1 MIPVFKAG
9 ILSYFC
15 QNSATFSL
23 YKRELD
29 FTFALLATKWTHSSV
44 SCSHHSSFS
53 WAFQYLDR
61 GRTQIEKVKNVASG
75 KWGRKSKGAFM
86 WEQLETRKCF
96 LSEII
101 ILPIIEIQKAGH
113 CSTQKRLKKVFC
125 STKTQ
130 CIINKGKD
138 YIKKFW
144 CLSKSTGH
152 LRMNSS
158 SFIIPFFFFFHV
170 RVLRGEKRKSILIT
184 LIPTYQL
191 IIRRN
196 PIGESLSPHNSFVVH
211 CIKHSGKK
219 KKKKILYIFHELRN

>member
-113 CSTQKRLKKVFC
+113 CSTQKRLKKVFA
-125 STKTQ
+125 Q
-130 CIINKGKD
+130 PRLG
-138 YIKKFW
+138 
-144 CLSKSTGH
+144 
-152 LRMNSS
+152 
-158 SFIIPFFFFFHV
+158 V
-170 RVLRGEKRKSILIT
+170 
-184 LIPTYQL
+184 
-191 IIRRN
+191 
-196 PIGESLSPHNSFVVH
+196 
-211 CIKHSGKK
+211 
-219 KKKKILYIFHELRN
+219 